1 MYNVQRG
8 VERLL
13 RAVIMLS
20 VYAGIFGFRTW
31 TLHSTRKAH
40 ITWLRLLGCQA
51 RNCCAAH
58 HGPLPSVLEQRNA
71 LHTECRLCSAFKGNG
86 TASHFE

>member
-1 MYNVQRG
+1 MTHCVQRG

-51 RNCCAAH
+51 
-58 HGPLPSVLEQRNA
+58 
-71 LHTECRLCSAFKGNG
+71 CSPEPHRC
-86 TASHFE
+86 T

>member
-1 MYNVQRG
+1 MRAQRG

-20 VYAGIFGFRTW
+20 VYAGIFGFHTW

-40 ITWLRLLGCQA
+40 MTWLRLLGCQA
-51 RNCCAAH
+51 RQ
-58 HGPLPSVLEQRNA
+58 LLY
-71 LHTECRLCSAFKGNG
+71 NG
-86 TASHFE
+86 TGNLSQICTEP